1 MGHIKE
7 PKGVDFLIKS
17 EALTKKDK
25 AEISEFIT
33 AYKAK
38 KVKSKKS
45 IKSKK
50 KELI

>member
-17 EALTKKDK
+17 EALTKNDK
-25 AEISEFIT
+25 AEITEFI
-33 AYKAK
+33 AQHKAK
-38 KVKSKKS
+38 RVKSKKVA
-45 IKSKK
+45 KSKK